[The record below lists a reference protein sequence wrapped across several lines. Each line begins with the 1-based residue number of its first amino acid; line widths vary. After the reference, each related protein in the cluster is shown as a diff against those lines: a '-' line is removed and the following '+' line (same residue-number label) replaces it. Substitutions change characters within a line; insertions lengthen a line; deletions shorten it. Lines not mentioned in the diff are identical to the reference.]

1 MQRVQPGRGC
11 CRAETQYIV
20 VGHVVRHRDETRL
33 QIPGIVEVEELA
45 SRELR
50 DRFCGLG
57 AQRIACGK
65 KGHGSQPEGRSE
77 LANAVEHL
85 LAVVPFVLGIC
96 SVAAEAAVRRAWLC
110 APKPK
115 L

>member
-20 VGHVVRHRDETRL
+20 VGHVVRHRDEARL
-33 QIPGIVEVEELA
+33 QILGIMEVEELA

-50 DRFCGLG
+50 DRLCGFG

-65 KGHGSQPEGRSE
+65 KGHGSQPKRRSE
-77 LANAVEHL
+77 LADAVEHL
-85 LAVVPFVLGIC
+85 LAVVPFVLGIG
-96 SVAAEAAVRRAWLC
+96 SIPAEAAVCWAWLC
-110 APKPK
+110 APRPE